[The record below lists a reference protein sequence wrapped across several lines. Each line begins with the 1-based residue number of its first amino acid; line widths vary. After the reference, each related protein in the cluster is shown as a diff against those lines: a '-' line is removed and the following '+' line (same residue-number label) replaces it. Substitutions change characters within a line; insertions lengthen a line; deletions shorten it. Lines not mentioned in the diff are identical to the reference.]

1 MVGANPETP
10 GGCMAEKNEA
20 RSTDAR
26 AGARRDGRG
35 LGALPDASLVERAQG
50 GETAAFD
57 ILAGRY
63 AEKVHRLTYRVL
75 RNEEDAE
82 DALQEAFLSA
92 YRNLGR
98 FEGKST
104 FSTWLYRVAMN
115 AALMKLRKR
124 REGMVSLEQPRD
136 REESQVT
143 LQLADWGRGPI
154 EETLNDELRGALSA
168 AVDSLPEE
176 LAQVFLLREV
186 EGMSN
191 AEAAEILELSVPAV
205 KSRLHSARMAL
216 RDYLNRFFADRSGRE
231 RRGSDEAPRAGTG
244 S

>member
-1 MVGANPETP
+1 
-10 GGCMAEKNEA
+10 MAEKKKPG
-20 RSTDAR
+20 DKD
-26 AGARRDGRG
+26 AGA
-35 LGALPDASLVERAQG
+35 GASAGAAALSDLPDAALVGRAQS

-57 ILAGRY
+57 VLAERY
-63 AEKVHRLTYRVL
+63 ADKVHRLTYRVL

-82 DALQEAFLSA
+82 DAMQEAFLSA
-92 YRNLGR
+92 FRNLTR

-115 AALMKLRKR
+115 AALMRRRKR

-143 LQLADWGRGPI
+143 LQLADWSPGPI
-154 EETLNDELRGALSA
+154 EDTLNDELRDALSA
-168 AVDSLPEE
+168 AVESLPEE

-186 EGMSN
+186 EGMSS
-191 AEAAEILELSVPAV
+191 LHR
-205 KSRLHSARMAL
+205 SRVAL
-216 RDYLNRFFADRSGRE
+216 RDYLNRFFADRAARD
-231 RRGSDEAPRAGTG
+231 RAGSATSPRPGTG

>member
-1 MVGANPETP
+1 
-10 GGCMAEKNEA
+10 MAEERKT
-20 RSTDAR
+20 RSTDTSTTA
-26 AGARRDGRG
+26 DGKG
-35 LGALPDASLVERAQG
+35 LSGLPDATLVERAQG

-57 ILAGRY
+57 VLAGRY

-115 AALMKLRKR
+115 AALMRLRKR

-154 EETLNDELRGALSA
+154 EETLNDELRDALQA

-191 AEAAEILELSVPAV
+191 AEAADILELTVPAV
-205 KSRLHSARMAL
+205 KSRLHRARLAL
-216 RDYLNRFFADRSGRE
+216 RDYLNRFFADRAGRG
-231 RRGSDEAPRAGTG
+231 RPGSDAAHGTG
-244 S
+244 AGA

>member
-1 MVGANPETP
+1 
-10 GGCMAEKNEA
+10 MAEGKKA
-20 RSTDAR
+20 PDAD
-26 AGARRDGRG
+26 AGAGAGPERAA
-35 LGALPDASLVERAQG
+35 LAALPDAALVERAKA

-63 AEKVHRLTYRVL
+63 VDKVHRLTYRVL

-82 DALQEAFLSA
+82 DALQDAFLSA
-92 YRNLGR
+92 FRNLGR

-115 AALMKLRKR
+115 AALMRLRKR

-136 REESQVT
+136 LEESQVT

-168 AVDSLPEE
+168 AVESLPDD

-205 KSRLHSARMAL
+205 KSRLHRARMAL

-231 RRGSDEAPRAGTG
+231 RSGSDAAPHAGTG

>member
-1 MVGANPETP
+1 
-10 GGCMAEKNEA
+10 MAEEKPA

-26 AGARRDGRG
+26 AGAEPEEKALAD
-35 LGALPDASLVERAQG
+35 LPDADLVKRAQAG
-50 GETAAFD
+50 RTEAFD
-57 ILAGRY
+57 VLAGRY
-63 AEKVHRLTYRVL
+63 ADKVHRLTYRVL

-115 AALMKLRKR
+115 AALMRLRKR

-154 EETLNDELRGALSA
+154 EETLNDELRDALSA
-168 AVDSLPEE
+168 AVDSLPED
-176 LAQVFLLREV
+176 LVQVFLLREV

-191 AEAAEILELSVPAV
+191 AEAAEILELTVPAV
-205 KSRLHSARMAL
+205 KSRLHRARLAL
-216 RDYLNRFFADRSGRE
+216 RDYLNRFFADRGERGRSGTDAARSTGA
-231 RRGSDEAPRAGTG
+231 GS
-244 S
+244 

>member
-1 MVGANPETP
+1 MVHPDEP
-10 GGCMAEKNEA
+10 GGRMADERQA
-20 RSTDAR
+20 RDTDAR
-26 AGARRDGRG
+26 AAQPDGKS
-35 LGALPDASLVERAQG
+35 LSDLSDATLVERAQG

-57 ILAGRY
+57 VLAERY

-104 FSTWLYRVAMN
+104 VSTWLYRVAMN
-115 AALMKLRKR
+115 AALMRLRKR

-154 EETLNDELRGALSA
+154 EETLNDELREALQA
-168 AVDSLPEE
+168 AVDSLPED

-191 AEAAEILELSVPAV
+191 AEAAEILELTVPAV
-205 KSRLHSARMAL
+205 KSRLHRARLAL
-216 RDYLNRFFADRSGRE
+216 RDYLNRFFADRASGRG
-231 RRGSDEAPRAGTG
+231 RPDLDAGRGADAG

>member
-1 MVGANPETP
+1 
-10 GGCMAEKNEA
+10 MADQDKARGKDAEA
-20 RSTDAR
+20 DHRS
-26 AGARRDGRG
+26 DGSSLEG
-35 LGALPDASLVERAQG
+35 LPDTELVTRAQRG
-50 GETAAFD
+50 DTQAFD
-57 ILAGRY
+57 VLAERY
-63 AEKVHRLTYRVL
+63 ADKVHRLTYRVL

-92 YRNLGR
+92 YRNLPR

-115 AALMKLRKR
+115 AALMRRRKR
-124 REGMVSLEQPRD
+124 REGMVSLEEPRD

-154 EETLNDELRGALSA
+154 EETLNDELRDALSA
-168 AVDSLPEE
+168 AVESLPED

-191 AEAAEILELSVPAV
+191 ARAAEILELSVPAV
-205 KSRLHSARMAL
+205 KSRLHRARVAL
-216 RDYLNRFFADRSGRE
+216 RDYLNRFFSDRAARE
-231 RRGSDEAPRAGTG
+231 RTGAEGAARPRTG
-244 S
+244 SGPGA

>member
-1 MVGANPETP
+1 
-10 GGCMAEKNEA
+10 MAEERKT
-20 RSTDAR
+20 RSTDA
-26 AGARRDGRG
+26 GAQTDGKG
-35 LGALPDASLVERAQG
+35 LSGLPDATLVERAQG

-57 ILAGRY
+57 VLAGRY

-115 AALMKLRKR
+115 AALMRLRKR
-124 REGMVSLEQPRD
+124 REGMVSIEQPRD

-154 EETLNDELRGALSA
+154 EETLNDELREALQA
-168 AVDSLPEE
+168 AVDSLPED

-191 AEAAEILELSVPAV
+191 AEAADILELTVPAV
-205 KSRLHSARMAL
+205 KSRLHRARLAL
-216 RDYLNRFFADRSGRE
+216 RDYLNRFFADRAGRG
-231 RRGSDEAPRAGTG
+231 RPGPDAARGAGAG
-244 S
+244 A